1 MGGDVGGE
9 LEKDNGIFHVGLTLY
24 MCVRACA
31 IVVVQPGRVD
41 LIKGT
46 TTSRTC
52 DLFTL
57 GWGRLD
63 L

>member
-1 MGGDVGGE
+1 MGGE
-9 LEKDNGIFHVGLTLY
+9 LEKDNGIFHVGLTSICA
-24 MCVRACA
+24 CVRACA

-57 GWGRLD
+57 VWGRLD